1 MPILTPGRR
10 AAIAALLALA
20 TLTACTA
27 PLAPED
33 VRLDPG
39 PPITG
44 AVGVGYTNAEIRERL
59 VAPLCADRGLV
70 PATVAIGR
78 IEGQARP
85 VRATC
90 G

>member
-1 MPILTPGRR
+1 MRLLTPILLATSS
-10 AAIAALLALA
+10 LLA
-20 TLTACTA
+20 ACTA
-27 PLAPED
+27 PLPPQD